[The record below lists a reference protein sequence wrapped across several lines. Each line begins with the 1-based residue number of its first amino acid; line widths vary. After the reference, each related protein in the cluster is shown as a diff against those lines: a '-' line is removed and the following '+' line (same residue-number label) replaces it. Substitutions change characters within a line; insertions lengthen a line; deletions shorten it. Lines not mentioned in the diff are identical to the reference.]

1 MQCTWANSQQVCKKN
16 KKGPYGSISTT
27 DFSSC
32 SAHGALCPC
41 EWQDFFIVAVCR
53 NSPKE
58 NSILA
63 WLFSDR
69 ITGLLSVSINR
80 RELMHLH
87 TQHGDQDN
95 TSNGWQ
101 GSHRSALATCWLLSC
116 SPGGSGRAPTPDK
129 CPEHSHA
136 LQHRDLLGHLSLWMK
151 QVTEEFV
158 SQNHWGFAFVPCPLQ
173 KSLRSCCY
181 FLSGC
186 IPGEISLGSC
196 TRDQQFVLHQFFPL
210 LPSTLL
216 FSFFHSPPRAARLYP

>member
-87 TQHGDQDN
+87 TQDGDQDN
-95 TSNGWQ
+95 MSNGWQ

-116 SPGGSGRAPTPDK
+116 SPGGSGRAPTLDK

-158 SQNHWGFAFVPCPLQ
+158 SQNHWGFAFVSYPLQ

-186 IPGEISLGSC
+186 IPGEISLGVVRFLQKGSAVC
-196 TRDQQFVLHQFFPL
+196 AAPVLPPSPQYLALFLFP
-210 LPSTLL
+210 PS
-216 FSFFHSPPRAARLYP
+216 P